1 MSQDLGLQQ
10 IVDFPTRGTSL
21 LDIFFSNKPDL
32 VNSCKLLSG
41 LGDHEAVSIKNSLF
55 IKKKKPTKRKILLWN
70 RADVN
75 KIKEKTHTFRTT
87 FLNKFSTNSNVDEMW
102 DYIKKEIFSIIDKYV
117 PSKISS
123 SKTHQP
129 WINTETK
136 KLIRKKIDGYTKQ
149 KHPIQIKY
157 GKYIGKLKV

>member
-1 MSQDLGLQQ
+1 
-10 IVDFPTRGTSL
+10 
-21 LDIFFSNKPDL
+21 
-32 VNSCKLLSG
+32 
-41 LGDHEAVSIKNSLF
+41 
-55 IKKKKPTKRKILLWN
+55 
-70 RADVN
+70 
-75 KIKEKTHTFRTT
+75 
-87 FLNKFSTNSNVDEMW
+87 MW

-129 WINTETK
+129 WINTATK
-136 KLIRKKIDGYTKQ
+136 KLIRKKKIDGYTKQ